1 MEHIV
6 DARGQACPQPV
17 IMAKQAL
24 ADHNRIVVYVD
35 NDAAREN
42 VRRLGAKMGCEVTID
57 RQPGGVFH
65 VHLSRSGEHPRP
77 KGEEAAT
84 GAVCGIESGKG
95 YIVVLSG
102 ETMGKGNDELG
113 AVLIKAF
120 IHTLLQMEK
129 LPERMLF
136 YNTGVKLAVQGS
148 PVLEDLKQL
157 SEAGVEVLV
166 CGTCLNFFGLNST
179 LAVGSVTNMFE
190 IATGMASAP
199 RILTP

>member
-17 IMAKQAL
+17 IMARQAL

-42 VRRLGAKMGCEVTID
+42 VRRLGAKLGCEVTID

-65 VHLSRSGEHPRP
+65 VHLSRSGDKPLVD
-77 KGEEAAT
+77 GDGA
-84 GAVCGIESGKG
+84 AVCQAVNAHD

-102 ETMGKGNDELG
+102 EAMGKGNDELG

-120 IHTLLQMEK
+120 IHTLLQMET
-129 LPERMLF
+129 LPGRMLF
-136 YNTGVKLAVQGS
+136 YNTGVNLAVQDS

-157 SEAGVEVLV
+157 SDAGVEILV
-166 CGTCLNFFGLNST
+166 CGTCLNFFGLT
-179 LAVGSVTNMFE
+179 DKLAVGSVTNMYE
-190 IATGMASAP
+190 IATGMAAAT
-199 RILTP
+199 RILAP

>member
-1 MEHIV
+1 MEHVV

-24 ADHNRIVVYVD
+24 AAYSRVVVYVD

-42 VRRLGAKMGCEVTID
+42 VRRMGAKLGCEVTID

-65 VHLSRSGEHPRP
+65 VHLSRSADKPLP
-77 KGEEAAT
+77 
-84 GAVCGIESGKG
+84 ESGRDETCQAANAQG

-102 ETMGKGNDELG
+102 ETMGKGSDELG

-120 IHTLLQMEK
+120 IHTLLQMEN
-129 LPERMLF
+129 LPSRMLF

-148 PVLEDLKQL
+148 PVLDDLKQL

-166 CGTCLNFFGLNST
+166 CGTCLNFFGLT
-179 LAVGSVTNMFE
+179 DQLAVGGVTNMYE
-190 IATGMASAP
+190 IATGMASAN
-199 RILTP
+199 RILSP